1 MSANDTDLPVSNQNI
16 RNLLSYTGLTQ
27 DDLQV
32 MRGQKHLAEL
42 ADMVAERFYG
52 HVLGFPE
59 LRDIIEKNSSVD
71 RLRRT
76 LTTYFRSLFSGNYD
90 DEMVDGRL
98 RIGMVHDRIKL
109 PLGAYLGAWT
119 IIDEIV
125 IEEIMKI
132 EDPLPVLKSWRR
144 LTQTDTLLVAQ
155 SFIDARESEV
165 RMLLESVNRVQEQ
178 MGHLSHQGQQ
188 IGQVV
193 EGIRDVA
200 EQTKL
205 LSLNARIEAAH
216 AGEHGRGFSVV
227 AEEVRRL
234 AGKTADSLESIS
246 DINDASKQA
255 LDSVDEAMNEA
266 VSHVD
271 RLRGDSIAPDSK
283 HGQPEEASE

>member
-1 MSANDTDLPVSNQNI
+1 MSTHDTDLPVSSPNI
-16 RNLLSYTGLTQ
+16 RNLLSYTGLQ
-27 DDLQV
+27 QEDLQQL
-32 MRGQKHLAEL
+32 RSHKELAEL
-42 ADMVAERFYG
+42 ADLVAERFYG
-52 HVLGFPE
+52 HILGFPE

-76 LTTYFRSLFSGNYD
+76 LTTYFRSLFAGRYD
-90 DEMVDGRL
+90 DEIVEGRL
-98 RIGMVHDRIKL
+98 RIGMVHDRIQL

-119 IIDEIV
+119 VIDEV
-125 IEEIMKI
+125 VLEEIMKRD
-132 EDPLPVLKSWRR
+132 DPLPLLKSWRR
-144 LTQTDTLLVAQ
+144 LTQADTLLVAQ
-155 SFIDARESEV
+155 SFIDAREAEV
-165 RMLLESVNRVQEQ
+165 KMLLESVGRVQDQ
-178 MGHLSHQGQQ
+178 MEHLSHQGQQ

-246 DINDASKQA
+246 EINSSSKQA
-255 LDSVDEAMNEA
+255 LESVDEAMNDA
-266 VSHVD
+266 VSHVE
-271 RLRGDSIAPDSK
+271 RLRGESIAAGSLDADTAEK
-283 HGQPEEASE
+283 E